1 MSDQPVA
8 KATTYT
14 ARTKHNRIIGGKFF
28 VRAFFS
34 FLRSVLFIHCVPLY
48 PLSSYHIFR
57 YNTENQHPCLRRDSN
72 PRSQQPSDRPMPYT
86 ARTPAPAKNIGYMRN
101 TNMTV

>member
-14 ARTKHNRIIGGKFF
+14 ARTKHKRRTTVSSVGNFF

-34 FLRSVLFIHCVPLY
+34 FFRSVLISHIPL
-48 PLSSYHIFR
+48 
-57 YNTENQHPCLRRDSN
+57 QHRTPT
-72 PRSQQPSDRPMPYT
+72 PMP
-86 ARTPAPAKNIGYMRN
+86 PAGFEPAIPATKRQTYAQHRADTG
-101 TNMTV
+101 TG